1 MGWFADMF
9 GLSGDKSEGKD
20 DNKEKTQGREVD
32 EKTVKLR
39 KEELD
44 IAKNR
49 VDIGKVEV
57 GKEIIEEQQTVNVPV
72 THEEVIIERKT
83 INEPSDKPIEADHD
97 ERFNLSV
104 GEEQV
109 NFGKHTMITGE
120 VTARKRAV
128 EENRDITETVR
139 HEEAR
144 INKEGGANIVDS
156 QLSDSADDQLAPI
169 PEPEATEDTDQLG

>member
-1 MGWFADMF
+1 MGWFTDMF
-9 GLSGDKSEGKD
+9 APRDDKVKDKD
-20 DNKEKTQGREVD
+20 DHRGESREVD

-57 GKEIIEEQQTVNVPV
+57 GKEIIEEQQTVHIPV
-72 THEEVIIERKT
+72 THEEVVIERKT
-83 INEPSDKPIEADHD
+83 INEPSDRPIEARDDDH
-97 ERFNLSV
+97 FTLSV
-104 GEEQV
+104 GEDKIDV
-109 NFGKHTMITGE
+109 GKHTMVTGE
-120 VTARKRAV
+120 IIARKRAV

-144 INKEGGANIVDS
+144 INKEGGANVVDS
-156 QLSDSADDQLAPI
+156 QLSASTDDQLAPI
-169 PEPEATEDTDQLG
+169 PEPDAMEDSDQLG

>member
-9 GLSGDKSEGKD
+9 GPRDDNNKDKD
-20 DNKEKTQGREVD
+20 DHKNEGREVD
-32 EKTVKLR
+32 EKTLKLR

-83 INEPSDKPIEADHD
+83 INEPSDQPIEARDD
-97 ERFNLSV
+97 EHFSLSV
-104 GEEQV
+104 GEEKV
-109 NFGKHTMITGE
+109 DVGKHTMVTGE
-120 VTARKRAV
+120 ITARKRAV

-156 QLSDSADDQLAPI
+156 QLSSSADDQLSPM
-169 PEPEATEDTDQLG
+169 PEPEASEDTDQLG